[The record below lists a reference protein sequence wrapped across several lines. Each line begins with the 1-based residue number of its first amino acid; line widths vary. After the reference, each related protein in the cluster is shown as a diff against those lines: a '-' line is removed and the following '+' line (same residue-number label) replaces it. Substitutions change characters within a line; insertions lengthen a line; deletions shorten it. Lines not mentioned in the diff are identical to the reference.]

1 MTTRK
6 VRTGQKWRPPSAA
19 DENAKAA
26 AADAYRRG
34 PDVIPQLQAPRD
46 MIVKVPSGGIDAR
59 DGMTI
64 YSAWCTRCVETPT
77 GTAGQKTLVDTTET
91 VEVYNI
97 YPEAVTEG
105 VYVPTSVTIWGTR
118 YVTGEPC
125 V

>member
-6 VRTGQKWRPPSAA
+6 VRPRQQWRPPSAA
-19 DENAKAA
+19 DDNAKAA

-34 PDVIPQLQAPRD
+34 PDNAPQQQAPRD
-46 MIVKVPSGGIDAR
+46 MIVKIPSGGIAAR
-59 DGMTI
+59 SGATI
-64 YSAWCTRCVETPT
+64 YSEWCVRCVETPT
-77 GTAGQKTLVDTTET
+77 GTTGEKTIVDTTET

-97 YPEAVTEG
+97 YPDAVTEG

-125 V
+125 